1 MACHFMEHWHFL
13 SWMEPWHTSVLVRLC
28 LLWNDPCPT
37 LSPCWPWVDHSF
49 IGSLTRAKAIRS
61 VTWLNRFLY
70 CGRARIFLYKYDMK
84 YKKIWNKLSK
94 KSFKKDLIH
103 YYPQKAELPGTST
116 WKYCSLQPWAL
127 CAVDCITKHIVLPT
141 REWKQE
147 LRELPCYSQLNL
159 ISICGR
165 LYKSRRVN
173 HDLVSS

>member
-37 LSPCWPWVDHSF
+37 LSTCWPWVDHSF

-70 CGRARIFLYKYDMK
+70 CGRARIFLYNYDMK

-116 WKYCSLQPWAL
+116 WKYNLEPCVQW
-127 CAVDCITKHIVLPT
+127 TVLPST
-141 REWKQE
+141 M
-147 LRELPCYSQLNL
+147 CSQLGNESRSWESFL
-159 ISICGR
+159 VILNSI
-165 LYKSRRVN
+165 YKHLWTTVQIQKS
-173 HDLVSS
+173 